1 MRVMRLVNR
10 RRSSRRTDEVD
21 EASRALRLLAATHRG
36 WTSGQHPLEL
46 EPALRPALT
55 CTCSPQR
62 RIRAFRRCAGKGWLH
77 KLGGLLQ
84 LGQCFGAM
92 RILGGLRVMGV
103 RSCGSCRDETKARFN
118 HAAVR
123 RVLVAARGPTS
134 SGSHSGCTQW
144 ISTVGSV
151 VVAYSTQSAR
161 ISRARMMAPRSGGA
175 RDSRSWHDLHA
186 AHESSG
192 NNRHVYGCTV

>member
-1 MRVMRLVNR
+1 MRFVRLVNL
-10 RRSSRRTDEVD
+10 RRSARQTDKVNEM
-21 EASRALRLLAATHRG
+21 SGGLRLPAATHRG
-36 WTSGQHPLEL
+36 LTSGKHLLEL
-46 EPALRPALT
+46 EPALRPLLT
-55 CTCSPQR
+55 FTCSPQR
-62 RIRAFRRCAGKGWLH
+62 MIRAFCRCAGKGWLH

-92 RILGGLRVMGV
+92 RIFGGMRVMGV
-103 RSCGSCRDETKARFN
+103 RSCGSCQDETKARFH
-118 HAAVR
+118 HATVR
-123 RVLVAARGPTS
+123 TVLVAARSPTS

-161 ISRARMMAPRSGGA
+161 ISRVRMMAPRSGGA

-192 NNRHVYGCTV
+192 KNRHVYGCTV